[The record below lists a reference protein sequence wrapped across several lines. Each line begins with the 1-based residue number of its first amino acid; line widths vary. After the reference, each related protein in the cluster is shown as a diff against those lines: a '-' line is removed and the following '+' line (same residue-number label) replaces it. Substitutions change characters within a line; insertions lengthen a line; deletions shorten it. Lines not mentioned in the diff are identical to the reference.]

1 MSILNSSIW
10 HVNCCREPSP
20 AGLPRPAS
28 HVPES
33 SDQRTESA
41 SHNHQRFSRQGWG
54 LAQSPCTGPI
64 GATLLDRDN
73 IKGSRAVLFPPRMGD
88 RLLRGFVELATELQ
102 KPLYFGIEMHSRG
115 ASKGS
120 RARIAKRNFGT
131 VESNRASSVE
141 RTPSGAPLHFED
153 VKANAGRKISALL
166 DPRLAA
172 RIDCKIARI
181 AKPGKKPCKRDP
193 RARDWRAGVWLN
205 AAPSLNRVT

>member
-1 MSILNSSIW
+1 
-10 HVNCCREPSP
+10 
-20 AGLPRPAS
+20 
-28 HVPES
+28 
-33 SDQRTESA
+33 
-41 SHNHQRFSRQGWG
+41 
-54 LAQSPCTGPI
+54 
-64 GATLLDRDN
+64 
-73 IKGSRAVLFPPRMGD
+73 
-88 RLLRGFVELATELQ
+88 
-102 KPLYFGIEMHSRG
+102 MHSRG

-166 DPRLAA
+166 DPRLAP

-193 RARDWRAGVWLN
+193 RARDWRAGLARGGMAKRSAITKSRNLNLPLAARPCVGHIRPHGAVAEWLK
-205 AAPSLNRVT
+205 AAVC

>member
-20 AGLPRPAS
+20 AGLRRPAS
-28 HVPES
+28 NVPES
-33 SDQRTESA
+33 SDQGTESA

-73 IKGSRAVLFPPRMGD
+73 IKGSRAVPFPPRMGD

-102 KPLYFGIEMHSRG
+102 KPSYLGIEMHSRG

-141 RTPSGAPLHFED
+141 RTQSGH
-153 VKANAGRKISALL
+153 RCISRMSKRTRAEKSRHYWIRAS
-166 DPRLAA
+166 PRAS
-172 RIDCKIARI
+172 IARS
-181 AKPGKKPCKRDP
+181 PGSQNLERSLVNETP
-193 RARDWRAGVWLN
+193 ARGIGARGYG
-205 AAPSLNRVT
+205 

>member
-20 AGLPRPAS
+20 AGLRRPAS

-33 SDQRTESA
+33 SDQGTESA

-73 IKGSRAVLFPPRMGD
+73 IKGSRAVPFPPRMGD

-102 KPLYFGIEMHSRG
+102 KPLYLGIEMHSRG

-120 RARIAKRNFGT
+120 RARIAKWNFGT
-131 VESNRASSVE
+131 RGIKSCELRRTHAIRGTAAFRGCQSERGPNNLGTIGSAPRRAH
-141 RTPSGAPLHFED
+141 RLQDRPD
-153 VKANAGRKISALL
+153 RKTWKEAL
-166 DPRLAA
+166 
-172 RIDCKIARI
+172 
-181 AKPGKKPCKRDP
+181 
-193 RARDWRAGVWLN
+193 
-205 AAPSLNRVT
+205 